1 MATSARS
8 SHRPDRH
15 PSGDVI
21 LDALPADPNEPVWAH
36 PVDDIGVALP
46 AEVEPT
52 RRHPARPKPMSSWQA
67 LCAAFEAVVWLLEWP
82 FGVLTLIGGLA
93 LLAAVPLLGFL
104 GLGYLLEAGARLS
117 RTDAERQRYL
127 NARRRN
133 GLVRLVLGGALL
145 FRDSFIG
152 VRKAARVGGIVLGIA
167 LMVLPLRILSSLHV
181 SAEIIDPGGAAARGW
196 KVALI
201 VLTVLM
207 ALRIALA
214 LARGGRL
221 RYFFWFTGNVV
232 WLIRRLLRGGYY
244 AEARDAVWDF
254 VVSLRLPY
262 YWWLGFRGFAGGLIW
277 LAIPVS
283 LLALVRKAPAVGF
296 VGGVWLALVLLCLPF
311 LQMRFAAEN
320 RFRACFEL
328 GAVLSRFGR
337 APWAFAFAL
346 FVTLLFSLPLY
357 LLKIE
362 MVPREAAWL
371 PCLFF
376 IVFIYPTRLVA
387 GWAYA
392 RGCRREKPRNWFF
405 AATGLLLMMPSAALY
420 VLLVALTQYTS
431 WEGVASLYEQ
441 HAFLLPVPFMG
452 W

>member
-1 MATSARS
+1 MAATTHT
-8 SHRPDRH
+8 HRADRDY
-15 PSGDVI
+15 PSVLPADAGEPV
-21 LDALPADPNEPVWAH
+21 LDALPAD
-36 PVDDIGVALP
+36 
-46 AEVEPT
+46 EVERYPSVLPV
-52 RRHPARPKPMSSWQA
+52 RVGPWR
-67 LCAAFEAVVWLLEWP
+67 AFCDFIESVIRVLEWP
-82 FGVLTLIGGLA
+82 FGVLTLIVGLA
-93 LLAAVPLLGFL
+93 VLAALPLLGFL
-104 GLGYLLEAGARLS
+104 SLGYLLEAGGRIA
-117 RTDAERQRYL
+117 RTDAERQRL
-127 NARRRN
+127 LHTRKRN
-133 GLVRLVLGGALL
+133 WLVRLFLGGCLAL
-145 FRDSFIG
+145 RESFIG
-152 VRKAARVGGIVLGIA
+152 VRQAARLGGIILGVAI
-167 LMVLPLRILSSLHV
+167 MTLPLRMLSSLYV
-181 SAEIIDPGGAAARGW
+181 SAQIIDPNGRAARGW
-196 KVALI
+196 KVVLI
-201 VLTVLM
+201 AMTVGMGLH
-207 ALRIALA
+207 IALA

-221 RYFFWFTGNVV
+221 RYFVWPLNVV
-232 WLIRRLLRGGYY
+232 WLARRLVRGGYY

-254 VVSLRLPY
+254 VTGLRLPY
-262 YWWLGFRGFAGGLIW
+262 YWWLGFRGFVGGLIW

-283 LLALVRKAPAVGF
+283 LLALARKAPFVGF
-296 VGGVWLALVLLCLPF
+296 VGGVWLAMVLLVLPF

-376 IVFIYPTRLVA
+376 IVFIWPTRLLS

-392 RGCRREKPRNWFF
+392 RGGRREAPRNWFF
-405 AATGLLLMMPSAALY
+405 AATGLVAMLPSAAFY
-420 VLLVALTQYTS
+420 VLLVMLTQYTS
-431 WEGVASLYEQ
+431 WEGVGSLYEQ

>member
-1 MATSARS
+1 MTARAHT
-8 SHRPDRH
+8 HRADSDY
-15 PSGDVI
+15 PSVLPVEPV
-21 LDALPADPNEPVWAH
+21 LDALPADDVERYPSVVPVRAGPW
-36 PVDDIGVALP
+36 
-46 AEVEPT
+46 
-52 RRHPARPKPMSSWQA
+52 R
-67 LCAAFEAVVWLLEWP
+67 AFRNFLEAIIRALEWP
-82 FGVLTLIGGLA
+82 FGVLTLIVGLA
-93 LLAAVPLLGFL
+93 VLAALPLLGFL
-104 GLGYLLEAGARLS
+104 SLGYLLEAGGRIA
-117 RTDAERQRYL
+117 RTDAERQRFL
-127 NARRRN
+127 RSRKRN
-133 GLVRLVLGGALL
+133 WFVRLFLGGWLAL
-145 FRDSFIG
+145 RVSFIG
-152 VRKAARVGGIVLGIA
+152 VRKAARVGGIVLGVA
-167 LMVLPLRILSSLHV
+167 LMMLPLRMLSSLYV
-181 SAEIIDPGGAAARGW
+181 SAQIIEPNGSAARGW
-196 KVALI
+196 KAILI
-201 VLTVLM
+201 AMTVGMGLH
-207 ALRIALA
+207 IALA

-221 RYFFWFTGNVV
+221 RYFVWPLNVI
-232 WLIRRLLRGGYY
+232 WLARRLIRGGYY

-254 VVSLRLPY
+254 VTGLRLPY
-262 YWWLGFRGFAGGLIW
+262 YWWLGLRGFVGGLIW

-283 LLALVRKAPAVGF
+283 LLALGRKAPFVGV
-296 VGGVWLALVLLCLPF
+296 VGGVWLAMVLLCLPF

-376 IVFIYPTRLVA
+376 IVFIWPTRLLS

-392 RGCRREKPRNWFF
+392 RGGRREAPRNWFF
-405 AATGLLLMMPSAALY
+405 AATGLVAMLPSAAFY
-420 VLLVALTQYTS
+420 VLLVMLTQFTS
-431 WEGVASLYEQ
+431 WEGAGSLYEQ

>member
-1 MATSARS
+1 MHT
-8 SHRPDRH
+8 HRPDNDY
-15 PSGDVI
+15 PSALPVEPDEPV
-21 LDALPADPNEPVWAH
+21 LDALPAD
-36 PVDDIGVALP
+36 
-46 AEVEPT
+46 EVERYPSVIPVRT
-52 RRHPARPKPMSSWQA
+52 GPWRAVCN
-67 LCAAFEAVVWLLEWP
+67 LVEAVIRALEWP
-82 FGVLTLIGGLA
+82 FGVLTLIVGLA
-93 LLAAVPLLGFL
+93 VLAAVPLLGFL
-104 GLGYLLEAGARLS
+104 SLGYLLEAGGRIA
-117 RTDAERQRYL
+117 RTDPDRQRLLY
-127 NARRRN
+127 ARKRN
-133 GLVRLVLGGALL
+133 WLVRLFLGGWLAL
-145 FRDSFIG
+145 RESFIG
-152 VRKAARVGGIVLGIA
+152 VRKAARVGGIVLGVAI
-167 LMVLPLRILSSLHV
+167 MMLPLQLLSSLYV
-181 SAEIIDPGGAAARGW
+181 SAQIIEPDGPAARAW
-196 KVALI
+196 KAVLI
-201 VLTVLM
+201 VMTVLM
-207 ALRIALA
+207 GLRIALA

-221 RYFFWFTGNVV
+221 RYFFWFIGNTV
-232 WLIRRLLRGGYY
+232 WLVRRLARGGYY

-254 VVSLRLPY
+254 VTGLRLPY
-262 YWWLGFRGFAGGLIW
+262 YWWLGFRGFVGGFLW

-283 LLALVRKAPAVGF
+283 LLALGRKAPLAGL
-296 VGGVWLALVLLCLPF
+296 VGGVWLAMVLLCLPF

-376 IVFIYPTRLVA
+376 IVFIWPTRLLS

-392 RGCRREKPRNWFF
+392 RGGRREAPRNWFF
-405 AATGLLLMMPSAALY
+405 AATGLVAMLPSAAFY
-420 VLLVALTQYTS
+420 VLLVMLTQYTS
-431 WEGVASLYEQ
+431 WEGVGSLYEQ